1 MTRSRD
7 GVDLAYTTHPARGDS
22 VGPTVVLVH
31 GWLGNRTYWDA
42 QLEALTARHE
52 VIALDLGG
60 HGESGEGRPDWNLP
74 AFGDDVVA
82 VVNDAD
88 PERVVLV
95 GLSMGGDAVLFAA
108 RELGDRVACV
118 VWVDAFRSLGQ
129 EQPASPE
136 AVEAFVAPF
145 RDDFDAT
152 IDQFVRRLLP
162 TADQELVVRV
172 AGDMKK
178 ARREV
183 ALGSI
188 GYALNREPAILAALP
203 AVTAPVVAL
212 NPLTA
217 PRTSTPYASTASSR
231 SCSKASGTSRCSKPP
246 RCSATCSCRPSP
258 GTAKRRIG
266 TRPTQSRR
274 RPPP

>member
-7 GVDLAYTTHPARGDS
+7 GVELAYTTHSARGAS
-22 VGPTVVLVH
+22 TGPTVALVH

-42 QLEALTARHE
+42 QLDVLTARHE

-60 HGESGEGRPDWNLP
+60 HGESGSGRSDWSLP

-82 VVNDAD
+82 VIQEAD

-95 GLSMGGDAVLFAA
+95 GHSMGGDAVLFAA

-118 VWVDAFRSLGQ
+118 VCVDAFRSLGQ
-129 EQPASPE
+129 EQPARPE

-145 RDDFDAT
+145 RGDFDAT
-152 IDQFVRRLLP
+152 IEQFVRRLIP
-162 TADQELVVRV
+162 SGNPELVGRV
-172 AGDMKK
+172 AADMKNS
-178 ARREV
+178 RREV

-203 AVTAPVVAL
+203 EVTAPVVAL
-212 NPLTA
+212 NPADGSTDVDSLRRYGVEPLLLEGVGHFPMLEA
-217 PRTSTPYASTASSR
+217 PEVLGDALL
-231 SCSKASGTSRCSKPP
+231 
-246 RCSATCSCRPSP
+246 SALSAYE
-258 GTAKRRIG
+258 G
-266 TRPTQSRR
+266 
-274 RPPP
+274 

>member
-7 GVDLAYTTHPARGDS
+7 GVELAYATHPARGTS
-22 VGPTVVLVH
+22 AGPTVALVH

-42 QLEALTARHE
+42 QLEPLTARHE

-60 HGESGEGRPDWNLP
+60 HGESGLGRSDWNLS

-82 VVNDAD
+82 VIQEAD

-95 GLSMGGDAVLFAA
+95 GHSMGGDAVLLAA
-108 RELGDRVACV
+108 RELGDRVVCV

-129 EQPASPE
+129 EQPAPPE

-145 RDDFDAT
+145 RDDFEAT

-162 TADQELVVRV
+162 AADPEIMGRV
-172 AGDMKK
+172 AADMKT
-178 ARREV
+178 AHRDV

-203 AVTAPVVAL
+203 EVTAPIVAL
-212 NPLTA
+212 NPADGSTDLNSLRRYGVEPLLLDEGVGHFPMLEA
-217 PRTSTPYASTASSR
+217 PARFSSMLLATLASYAS
-231 SCSKASGTSRCSKPP
+231 
-246 RCSATCSCRPSP
+246 
-258 GTAKRRIG
+258 
-266 TRPTQSRR
+266 
-274 RPPP
+274 

>member
-7 GVDLAYTTHPARGDS
+7 GVDLAYTTHSARSAS
-22 VGPTVVLVH
+22 VGPTVALVH
-31 GWLGNRTYWDA
+31 GWLGNRTYWDG

-60 HGESGEGRPDWNLP
+60 HGESGGGRDDWNLP

-82 VVNDAD
+82 VIQAAD

-95 GLSMGGDAVLFAA
+95 GHSMGGDAVLFAA

-129 EQPASPE
+129 ERPAPPE
-136 AVEAFVAPF
+136 AIEAFVAPF

-162 TADQELVVRV
+162 AADPELVGRV
-172 AGDMKK
+172 ATDMKK

-203 AVTAPVVAL
+203 EVTAPIVAL
-212 NPLTA
+212 NPADGTTDLDSLRQYGVEPLLLEDVGHFPMLEA
-217 PRTSTPYASTASSR
+217 PALLNSVLLSTLASY
-231 SCSKASGTSRCSKPP
+231 GV
-246 RCSATCSCRPSP
+246 
-258 GTAKRRIG
+258 
-266 TRPTQSRR
+266 
-274 RPPP
+274 